1 MVWLLLGTGF
11 TGAFS
16 LLFVLR
22 TLHSRFGTP
31 KEIFVHFSP
40 SGGCADAIVAEIHK
54 AKKEILVQAYSFT
67 SKPISQALVEAK
79 KRRVHVDIVLD
90 GSNEKEQY
98 TELHFFLENGI
109 QPLIDSHHPIAH
121 NKIMVIDA
129 KTIVTGSFNFTHQA
143 EKDNAENLL
152 ILKGHPDLVAIY
164 RQNFMVHKE
173 HSRQAQAKQT
183 PAALQTPQQPPHHG
197 LFHFHT
203 KAA

>member
-16 LLFVLR
+16 LLFILR
-22 TLHSRFGTP
+22 ALHHRFGTP
-31 KEIFVHFSP
+31 RAVCVHFSP
-40 SGGCADAIVAEIHK
+40 SGGCADAIVAEIHRARK
-54 AKKEILVQAYSFT
+54 DILVQAYSFT

-79 KRRVHVDIVLD
+79 KRGVQVDILLD

-98 TELHFFLENGI
+98 TELHFFLEHGI

-121 NKIMVIDA
+121 NKIMILDS

-152 ILKGHPDLVAIY
+152 ILKGHPELVAIY
-164 RQNFMVHKE
+164 RKNFHAHRD
-173 HSRQAQAKQT
+173 HSRQAQPRQATT
-183 PAALQTPQQPPHHG
+183 PLQHPVQQPHHG